1 MKKLSAVLLVLSVCA
16 GCLLV
21 GRSAAAAD
29 ATVTYVG
36 NAGFL
41 VTVGSHKVLIDAM
54 FGGFPGGYRLPA
66 NVEQALT
73 SAQPPFDGID
83 LILATHDHAD
93 HFSASMVR
101 RCMEANPGAI
111 LVAGPQATGHLSG
124 FGDRVVT
131 LTATAGKTATTT
143 QNEIRVE
150 AIYLSHGVFPA
161 GETEIV
167 NYGYQVTIGDVS
179 FFHTGDIDPAT
190 IGIETFRGYGLA
202 SQGIDFAFVPHFL
215 LGGRSADPAFVAA
228 IGAKY
233 VIAAHYE
240 YTMLPLM
247 RTATLKAY
255 PTAVVFAND
264 HELDSWTMPDS

>member
-1 MKKLSAVLLVLSVCA
+1 MKKLSTALVVLTVFAACLSV
-16 GCLLV
+16 GQSV
-21 GRSAAAAD
+21 AAD
-29 ATVTYVG
+29 KATVTHVG

-41 VTVGSHKVLIDAM
+41 VTVGTHKVLIDAV
-54 FGGFPGGYRLPA
+54 FDGFPGGYKLPA
-66 NVEQALT
+66 NVEQVLT
-73 SAQPPFDGID
+73 SARPPFDGID

-111 LVAGPQATGHLSG
+111 LVAGPQATGQLPG
-124 FGDRVVT
+124 FGARVVT
-131 LTATAGKTATTT
+131 LMAAAGKTATTT

-161 GETEIV
+161 GEIEIV
-167 NYGYQVTIGDVS
+167 NYGYVVTVGDVS
-179 FFHTGDIDPAT
+179 FFHTGDIDSAT

-202 SQGIDFAFVPHFL
+202 GKGIDLAFVPHFL
-215 LGGRSADPAFVAA
+215 LGGRSADPGFVAA

-233 VIAAHYE
+233 VVAAHYE

-247 RTATLKAY
+247 RTAILNAY

-264 HELDSWTMPDS
+264 HELDSWTMP

>member
-1 MKKLSAVLLVLSVCA
+1 MRKLSSVLWVLSACI

-21 GRSAAAAD
+21 GLSAAAAD
-29 ATVTYVG
+29 VTVIYVG

-41 VTVGSHKVLIDAM
+41 VMVGSHKVLIDAM

-73 SAQPPFDGID
+73 SAQPPFDGVD
-83 LILATHDHAD
+83 LILVTHDHAD

-101 RCMEANPGAI
+101 RHMEANPRAI
-111 LVAGPQATGHLSG
+111 LVAGPQASG
-124 FGDRVVT
+124 QLASLGARVVA
-131 LTATAGKTATTT
+131 LAATAGKTATTT

-161 GETEIV
+161 GEPEIV
-167 NYGYQVTIGDVS
+167 NYGYVVTIGDVV
-179 FFHTGDIDPAT
+179 FLHTGDIDSAT
-190 IGIETFRGYGLA
+190 IGIETFRGYGL
-202 SQGIDFAFVPHFL
+202 SSRGINFAFVPHFL
-215 LGGRSADPAFVAA
+215 LGGRSADPGFVAA

-233 VIAAHYE
+233 VVAAHYE

-247 RTATLKAY
+247 RAAILNAY
-255 PTAVVFAND
+255 PTAVVFASD
-264 HELDSWTMPDS
+264 HELESWTMP